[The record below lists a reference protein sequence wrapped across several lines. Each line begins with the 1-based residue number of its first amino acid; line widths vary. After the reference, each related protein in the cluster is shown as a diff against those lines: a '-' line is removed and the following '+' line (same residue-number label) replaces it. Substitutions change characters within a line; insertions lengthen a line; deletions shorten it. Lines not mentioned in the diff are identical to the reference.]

1 MTEFSHR
8 ERDALLAEILGDVGL
23 LLKSVGLLKDILP
36 RQTEETAQ
44 RLTEII
50 GLIDKAGDDYLTKKN
65 ASLAAHRIQLDND
78 LIEANLEFKRNL
90 GALISGHEA
99 VIKTKC
105 TEPVLQMLNSVQRS
119 QHSLLKKAMLIALTS
134 LFSGAIGGG
143 SMYFAATH
151 WTTPKKE
158 RDELAQEVEQLKQTL
173 AKAKAWGVTF
183 VEDKDGRFIL
193 LPPGKTG
200 NTGFTSTN
208 GKQKAIKL
216 ED

>member
-1 MTEFSHR
+1 MVEFSHR

-23 LLKSVGLLKDILP
+23 LLKSVDLLKDILP
-36 RQTEETAQ
+36 HQTKETAQ

-50 GLIDKAGDDYLTKKN
+50 GLIDKAGDAYITKKD
-65 ASLAAHRIQLDND
+65 ASLTAHRIQLDND

-90 GALISGHEA
+90 AELISGYEA

-105 TEPVLQMLNSVQRS
+105 TEPVLKMLNSVQRS
-119 QHSLLKKAMLIALTS
+119 QHSLLKKATLIALTS

-158 RDELAQEVEQLKQTL
+158 RDELAQEVEQLQQTL
-173 AKAKAWGVTF
+173 AKAKTWGVTF
-183 VEDKDGRFIL
+183 VEDKNGRFVV
-193 LPPGKTG
+193 LPPGTKTE
-200 NTGFTSTN
+200 NPWEIKDR
-208 GKQKAIKL
+208 KQKAIKL
-216 ED
+216 E

>member
-1 MTEFSHR
+1 MVEFSHR

-23 LLKSVGLLKDILP
+23 LLKSVDLLKDILP

-50 GLIDKAGDDYLTKKN
+50 GLIDKAGDAYITKKD
-65 ASLAAHRIQLDND
+65 ASLTAHRIQLDND

-90 GALISGHEA
+90 GELISGYEA

-105 TEPVLQMLNSVQRS
+105 TEPVLEMLNSVQRS
-119 QHSLLKKAMLIALTS
+119 QHSLWRKAILITLTS

-143 SMYFAATH
+143 SMYFSATH

-158 RDELAQEVEQLKQTL
+158 RDELAQEVEQLQQTL
-173 AKAKAWGVTF
+173 AQAKAWGVTF
-183 VEDKDGRFIL
+183 QENKNGRFVV
-193 LPPGKTG
+193 LPPGTKTE
-200 NTGFTSTN
+200 NPWEIKDS
-208 GKQKAIKL
+208 KQKAIKL
-216 ED
+216 E

>member
-1 MTEFSHR
+1 MVEFSHR

-23 LLKSVGLLKDILP
+23 LLKSVDLLKDILP
-36 RQTEETAQ
+36 HQTKETAQ

-50 GLIDKAGDDYLTKKN
+50 GLIDKAGDAYITKKD
-65 ASLAAHRIQLDND
+65 ASLTAHRIQLDND

-90 GALISGHEA
+90 AELISGYEA

-105 TEPVLQMLNSVQRS
+105 TEPVLKMLNSVQRS
-119 QHSLLKKAMLIALTS
+119 QHSLLKKATLIALTS

-158 RDELAQEVEQLKQTL
+158 RDELAQEVEQLQQTL
-173 AKAKAWGVTF
+173 AKAKTWGVTF
-183 VEDKDGRFIL
+183 VEDKNGRFVV
-193 LPPGKTG
+193 LPRGTKTE
-200 NTGFTSTN
+200 NPWEIKDS
-208 GKQKAIKL
+208 KQKAIKL
-216 ED
+216 E

>member
-1 MTEFSHR
+1 MVEFSHR

-23 LLKSVGLLKDILP
+23 LLKSVDLLKDILP

-50 GLIDKAGDDYLTKKN
+50 GLIDKAGDAYITKKD
-65 ASLAAHRIQLDND
+65 ASLTAHRIQLDND

-90 GALISGHEA
+90 AELISGYEA

-105 TEPVLQMLNSVQRS
+105 TEPVLKMLNSVQRS
-119 QHSLLKKAMLIALTS
+119 QHSLLKKATLIALTS

-158 RDELAQEVEQLKQTL
+158 KDELAQEVEQLQQTL
-173 AKAKAWGVTF
+173 AKAKTWGVTF
-183 VEDKDGRFIL
+183 VEDKNGRFVV
-193 LPPGKTG
+193 LPPGTKTE
-200 NTGFTSTN
+200 NPWEIKDR
-208 GKQKAIKL
+208 KQKAIKL
-216 ED
+216 E

>member
-1 MTEFSHR
+1 MVEFSHR

-23 LLKSVGLLKDILP
+23 LLKSVDLLKDILP

-50 GLIDKAGDDYLTKKN
+50 GLIDKAGDAYITKKD
-65 ASLAAHRIQLDND
+65 ASLTAHRIQLDND
-78 LIEANLEFKRNL
+78 LIEVNLEFKRNL
-90 GALISGHEA
+90 AELISGYEA

-105 TEPVLQMLNSVQRS
+105 TEPVLKMLNSVQRS
-119 QHSLLKKAMLIALTS
+119 QHSLLKKATLIALTS

-158 RDELAQEVEQLKQTL
+158 KDELAQEVEQLQQTL
-173 AKAKAWGVTF
+173 AKAKTWGVTF
-183 VEDKDGRFIL
+183 VEDKNGRFVV
-193 LPPGKTG
+193 LPPGTKTE
-200 NTGFTSTN
+200 NPWEIKDR
-208 GKQKAIKL
+208 KQKAIKL
-216 ED
+216 E

>member
-1 MTEFSHR
+1 MVEFSHR

-23 LLKSVGLLKDILP
+23 LLKSVDLLKDILP

-50 GLIDKAGDDYLTKKN
+50 GLIDKAGDAYITKKD
-65 ASLAAHRIQLDND
+65 ASLTAHRIQLDND

-90 GALISGHEA
+90 AELISGYEA

-105 TEPVLQMLNSVQRS
+105 TEPVLKMLNSVQRS
-119 QHSLLKKAMLIALTS
+119 QHSLLKKATLIALTS

-158 RDELAQEVEQLKQTL
+158 RDELAQEVEQLQQTL
-173 AKAKAWGVTF
+173 AKAKTWGVTF
-183 VEDKDGRFIL
+183 VEDKNGRFVV
-193 LPPGKTG
+193 LPPGTKTE
-200 NTGFTSTN
+200 NPWEIKDR
-208 GKQKAIKL
+208 KQKAIKL
-216 ED
+216 E